1 MSVENEYFQILRR
14 LYDKSLILESIGDFH
29 DVLYFYWMDAIA
41 HIDFTLGIQAFN
53 YQSVRNLMNMQ
64 YMRWRID
71 EEKVGDRGRFAE
83 FINWLK
89 AKDPEKFES
98 LPMLW
103 KEIYDRDSPASYR
116 SFRISLDPASL
127 QPIPPGFFHASIEE
141 FFSREFLKSLYQEG
155 SLARLFDE
163 FIASKR

>member
-1 MSVENEYFQILRR
+1 MSVDNEYFQILRR

-41 HIDFTLGIQAFN
+41 HIDFTLCIQSFN

-71 EEKVGDRGRFAE
+71 DEKSGDRAYFTE

-89 AKDPEKFES
+89 EKNPEKFES
-98 LPMLW
+98 LPALW
-103 KEIYDRDSPASYR
+103 KEIYDRDSPAAYR

-127 QPIPPGFFHASIEE
+127 QPIAPAFFHRSIEE
-141 FFSREFLKSLYQEG
+141 FFSREFLKSIYQEG
-155 SLARLFDE
+155 SLAQLFDE